1 MDDSN
6 VAIADPQNTTVD
18 SDNIGSDI
26 SSEPPPYSPSREDQ
40 GTDSDARPS
49 GDAIRLQQQLG
60 LYNGISL
67 IVGCIIGS
75 GIFLSPKSVL
85 ENAGS
90 VGMSMVV
97 WVVSGVFS
105 LIGALCFAELGTTIL
120 ASGGEY
126 SYILFAFGELPAFV
140 LLWATLII
148 INPTGQ
154 AIIALTFANYVM
166 QPFVGDCENPSAGV
180 VQIVAILCLGKIF

>member
-1 MDDSN
+1 MAGGLEPSKGAISHDKMTADKQSPDRTGGGGIGREGNKKKSMQMDMMDTSF
-6 VAIADPQNTTVD
+6 VRLRQE
-18 SDNIGSDI
+18 IG
-26 SSEPPPYSPSREDQ
+26 
-40 GTDSDARPS
+40 
-49 GDAIRLQQQLG
+49 LF
-60 LYNGISL
+60 NGMTI

>member
-1 MDDSN
+1 MAQCDQLNS
-6 VAIADPQNTTVD
+6 
-18 SDNIGSDI
+18 I
-26 SSEPPPYSPSREDQ
+26 SKMAGGLEPSKGAVSH
-40 GTDSDARPS
+40 
-49 GDAIRLQQQLG
+49 DAITSDKQSPDRNGGGGIGPGGSKQRSMQVDMMDKSFVRLRQEIG
-60 LYNGISL
+60 LFNGITI

-126 SYILFAFGELPAFV
+126 SYILFAFGEL
-140 LLWATLII
+140 
-148 INPTGQ
+148 
-154 AIIALTFANYVM
+154 
-166 QPFVGDCENPSAGV
+166 VG
-180 VQIVAILCLGKIF
+180 